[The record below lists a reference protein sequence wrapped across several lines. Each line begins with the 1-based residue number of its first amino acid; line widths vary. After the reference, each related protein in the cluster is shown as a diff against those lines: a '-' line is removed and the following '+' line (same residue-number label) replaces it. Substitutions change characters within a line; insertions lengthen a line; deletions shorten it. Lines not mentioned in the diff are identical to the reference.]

1 MGRGLAHAR
10 DLREAS
16 ALERLVR
23 RPLADR
29 SLMGYVLYR
38 LRGPLLSLGVLSLIS
53 TVGFMAIEGYSFLA
67 AAFFTVVTLS
77 TVGYGVVR
85 PLDDPGLVFT
95 MAVIIT
101 SFAGLLYAA
110 TTLTNLFTS
119 GDAVAHLKRQR
130 GHRMRSELTGHVI
143 VVGFGR
149 VGHAVARGVVE
160 LGRPCLVIERSAD
173 TEAAIIETGCVALIG
188 DATDERDLLEAG
200 IDRAAALVAATEE
213 DATNLVIT
221 LTARAVQPNLRIVSR
236 VNEADWADRIL
247 RAGAN
252 IAQSPYPS
260 YGLSLAATAVSS
272 SSVGLHTLP
281 ALGLAMEEIAVESGS
296 RFIGMRVGEIG
307 ALLPNVV
314 IMGVRRHETFHRWHE
329 IETEIIPGDV
339 VVALGPPEG
348 VRDLAT
354 LT

>member
-1 MGRGLAHAR
+1 MAT
-10 DLREAS
+10 EAPPPTRHPS
-16 ALERLVR
+16 ALGQLIR
-23 RPLADR
+23 RPLAER
-29 SLMGYVLYR
+29 SLTGFVLYR
-38 LRGPLLSLGVLSLIS
+38 LRGPLISLGVLTLIS
-53 TVGFMAIEGYSFLA
+53 TVGFMLIERYSFLT

-77 TVGYGVVR
+77 TVGYGEPR
-85 PLDDPGLVFT
+85 PLDDPGIIFT

-110 TTLTNLFTS
+110 STLTNLFTS
-119 GDAVAHLKRQR
+119 GDALEHLKRQR
-130 GHRMRSELTGHVI
+130 GHRMRSELSDHVI

-160 LGRPCLVIERSAD
+160 LGRPCLVIDHAPQM
-173 TEAAIIETGCVALIG
+173 EAAIVEAGCVALIG
-188 DATDERDLLEAG
+188 DATAEHDLVEAG
-200 IDRAAALVAATEE
+200 IGRAAALVAATEE

-221 LTARAVQPNLRIVSR
+221 LTARAVQPDLRIISR
-236 VNEADWADRIL
+236 VNEGDWADRIV

-252 IAQSPYPS
+252 VAQSPYPS

-272 SSVGLHTLP
+272 SSVALHTLP
-281 ALGLAMEEIAVESGS
+281 ALGLAMEEIAVERAS
-296 RFIGMRVGEIG
+296 RFIGMRVSDVS

-314 IMGVRRHETFHRWHE
+314 IMGVRRNETFHRWHE
-329 IETEIIPGDV
+329 IDSPIVPGDV

-348 VRDLAT
+348 VRDLSL